1 MNIDQLSQNI
11 IKCRILKS
19 RYRILEPGDN
29 HNIICLDASENG
41 WKVYYGS
48 ERGGVYDLKQFSNQE
63 EACAYFWALLQ
74 QDSHNRKLIE
84 AGRVA
89 GLVFE

>member
-1 MNIDQLSQNI
+1 LNIEQLSQNI
-11 IKCRILKS
+11 INCRILKS
-19 RYRILEPGDN
+19 RHRILERGADN
-29 HNIICLDASENG
+29 DKICLAASENG

-89 GLVFE
+89 GLVSE

>member
-19 RYRILEPGDN
+19 RYRILEPGDDDN
-29 HNIICLDASENG
+29 KICLDASENG
-41 WKVYYGS
+41 WKVYFG
-48 ERGGVYDLKQFSNQE
+48 ERGKVYDLKCFSNQE
-63 EACAYFWALLQ
+63 EACAYFWALLLV
-74 QDSHNRKLIE
+74 DSRNRELIE

-89 GLVFE
+89 GLVSD

>member
-29 HNIICLDASENG
+29 NDRICMDASENG
-41 WKVYYGS
+41 WKVYFG
-48 ERGGVYDLKQFSNQE
+48 ERGEVDYLKCFSNQE
-63 EACAYFWALLQ
+63 EACAYCWALLLD
-74 QDSHNRKLIE
+74 DSHNRELIE

-89 GLVFE
+89 GLVSE

>member
-29 HNIICLDASENG
+29 HNRICLDASENG

-48 ERGGVYDLKQFSNQE
+48 ERGGVSDLKQFSNQE
-63 EACAYFWALLQ
+63 EACAYFWALLLV
-74 QDSHNRKLIE
+74 DSRNRELIE

-89 GLVFE
+89 GLVSE

>member
-29 HNIICLDASENG
+29 HNRICLDASENG
-41 WKVYYGS
+41 WKVYFG
-48 ERGGVYDLKQFSNQE
+48 ERGKVYDLKCFSNQE
-63 EACAYFWALLQ
+63 EACAYFWALLLV
-74 QDSHNRKLIE
+74 DSRNRELIE

-89 GLVFE
+89 GLVSD

>member
-1 MNIDQLSQNI
+1 
-11 IKCRILKS
+11 
-19 RYRILEPGDN
+19 
-29 HNIICLDASENG
+29 LDASENG

-48 ERGGVYDLKQFSNQE
+48 ERGGVYDLKQFSTQE

-89 GLVFE
+89 GLVSE

>member
-1 MNIDQLSQNI
+1 MNIEQLSQNI
-11 IKCRILKS
+11 INCRILKS
-19 RYRILEPGDN
+19 RYRILERGTDN
-29 HNIICLDASENG
+29 DKICLDASENG

-74 QDSHNRKLIE
+74 QDIHNRKLIE

-89 GLVFE
+89 GLVSE

>member
-1 MNIDQLSQNI
+1 MNIKQLKQNVI
-11 IKCRILKS
+11 NCRILKS

-29 HNIICLDASENG
+29 DNRICLDASGNG
-41 WKVYYGS
+41 WEVYFGERGEVYY
-48 ERGGVYDLKQFSNQE
+48 LKCFSNQE

>member
-1 MNIDQLSQNI
+1 MNIEQLSQNI
-11 IKCRILKS
+11 INCRILKS
-19 RYRILEPGDN
+19 RYRILQRGTDN
-29 HNIICLDASENG
+29 DKISLDASENG

-48 ERGGVYDLKQFSNQE
+48 ERGGVYELKQFSNQE

-89 GLVFE
+89 GLVSE

>member
-1 MNIDQLSQNI
+1 MNIEQLSQNI
-11 IKCRILKS
+11 INCRILKS
-19 RYRILEPGDN
+19 RYRILERGTDN
-29 HNIICLDASENG
+29 DKICLDASENG
-41 WKVYYGS
+41 WKVYFG
-48 ERGGVYDLKQFSNQE
+48 ERGGVYYLKCFSNQE

-89 GLVFE
+89 GLVSE

>member
-1 MNIDQLSQNI
+1 MNIKQLKQNVI
-11 IKCRILKS
+11 NCRILKS

-29 HNIICLDASENG
+29 DNRICLGVSGNG
-41 WKVYYGS
+41 WEVYFGERGEVYY
-48 ERGGVYDLKQFSNQE
+48 LKCFSNQE